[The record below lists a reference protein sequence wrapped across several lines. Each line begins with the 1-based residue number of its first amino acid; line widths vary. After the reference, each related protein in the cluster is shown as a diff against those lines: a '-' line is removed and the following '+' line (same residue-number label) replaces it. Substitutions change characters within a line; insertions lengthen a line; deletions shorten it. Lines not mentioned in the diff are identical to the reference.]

1 MKHLN
6 NPMSK
11 QKNIWG
17 KHEGKP
23 NQQIQFESGYCSLH
37 LKYFT
42 GGWSVSQQ
50 KTAEPAA
57 ETNYQI
63 VADES
68 DLPDAHLFQTG
79 RSANIFIQPAL
90 PPKSIVFKGNKKIVI
105 RPHQTLRIYI
115 ATPIYIQLYYKQ
127 VDADHFLAEYETERI
142 TDTWFGEP
150 DSGSPAFSVGSRF
163 ATNPEGLEIA
173 KYEIIVP
180 VNIQNNTTQLLDLQR
195 LLIRVELMNIY
206 QVGDH
211 LVSDL
216 ETIEFKGQGQVGN
229 LHFSTD
235 KAVHGNSPVLL
246 SKARQAS
253 NRNILGHSFHFIKQ
267 MTQL

>member
-1 MKHLN
+1 M
-6 NPMSK
+6 PR

-23 NQQIQFESGYCSLH
+23 NQHIQFESGYCSLQ
-37 LKYFT
+37 LCYFS

-50 KTAEPAA
+50 KREEASPD
-57 ETNYQI
+57 TNYQI
-63 VADES
+63 VTNES

-79 RSANIFIQPAL
+79 RSANLFIQPAL
-90 PPKSIVFKGNKKIVI
+90 PPKSIVFKGNKKIII
-105 RPHQTLRIYI
+105 RPHQTLRIYV

-150 DSGSPAFSVGSRF
+150 DSGSPAFSVGSRY
-163 ATNPEGLEIA
+163 ATSPEELNVA
-173 KYEIIVP
+173 KHEVIVP

-195 LLIRVELMNIY
+195 LLIRVELMNVY
-206 QVGDH
+206 QVGEQ
-211 LVSDL
+211 LMADL

-229 LHFSTD
+229 LHFATD
-235 KAVHGNSPVLL
+235 KAVHGSAPVLI

>member
-1 MKHLN
+1 M
-6 NPMSK
+6 PR

-17 KHEGKP
+17 KHEGKL
-23 NQQIQFESGYCSLH
+23 NQQIQFESGFCSLQ

-42 GGWSVSQQ
+42 GGWSVVQQ
-50 KTAEPAA
+50 KKAEPVA
-57 ETNYQI
+57 EATFQILNEDTN
-63 VADES
+63 
-68 DLPDAHLFQTG
+68 LPDAHLFQTG
-79 RSANIFIQPAL
+79 RSANLFIQPAL
-90 PPKSIVFKGNKKIVI
+90 PPKSVVFRGNKKIII

-163 ATNPEGLEIA
+163 ATTPEELDA
-173 KYEIIVP
+173 TKYEIIVP

-195 LLIRVELMNIY
+195 LLIRVELMNVY
-206 QVGDH
+206 LVGDH
-211 LVSDL
+211 LMADL

-235 KAVHGNSPVLL
+235 KAVHGSSPLL
-246 SKARQAS
+246 ISKARQAS
-253 NRNILGHSFHFIKQ
+253 NRTILGHSFHFIKQ

>member
-1 MKHLN
+1 M
-6 NPMSK
+6 PK

-23 NQQIQFESGYCSLH
+23 DQQIQFESGFCSLQ
-37 LKYFT
+37 LKYFN
-42 GGWSVSQQ
+42 GGWSVAHQ
-50 KTAEPAA
+50 KTAEPVA
-57 ETNYQI
+57 EATCQI
-63 VADES
+63 RTSET

-79 RSANIFIQPAL
+79 RSANLFIQPAL
-90 PPKSIVFKGNKKIVI
+90 PPKSVVFKGNKKIII

-150 DSGSPAFSVGSRF
+150 DSGSPAFSVGSRY
-163 ATNPEGLEIA
+163 ATSPEELKA
-173 KYEIIVP
+173 ANHEIIVP

-195 LLIRVELMNIY
+195 LLIRVELMNVY
-206 QVGDH
+206 QVGQQ
-211 LVSDL
+211 LMADL

-229 LHFSTD
+229 LQFSTD
-235 KAVHGNSPVLL
+235 KAVHGTAPVLI
-246 SKARQAS
+246 SKARLAS
-253 NRNILGHSFHFIKQ
+253 NRNILGHSFYFIKQ